1 MNSRLLTQ
9 ICLIGLFVITVLWV
23 AGKWNSPE
31 WQENPIL
38 PLISVIV
45 LAVVGGIFFVT
56 VLLPKLGDAVGTV
69 MYSSGEEI
77 QADSSMRAAAFM
89 AKGDYEGAIDEYKKA
104 ITEKPGD
111 PFPVSEIAKIYAEK
125 FKEPDRALTYL
136 QAHLESH
143 EWAEDNAAF
152 LMFRI
157 VDIHMHEHRLA
168 EAKDILEQ
176 VVGNFPGTRHAANAK
191 HKINEVEQLQFK
203 ELQAQRAKQSSKG
216 HA

>member
-1 MNSRLLTQ
+1 MNSRLITQ
-9 ICLIGLFVITVLWV
+9 LCLIGFFILAVIWV
-23 AGKWNSPE
+23 MGKWGSEE
-31 WQENPIL
+31 WEANPMF
-38 PLISVIV
+38 PLLAIIV
-45 LAVVGGIFFVT
+45 LASVGGVFFVM
-56 VLLPKLGDAVGTV
+56 VILPKLGDAVGTV
-69 MYSSGEEI
+69 MYSSGE
-77 QADSSMRAAAFM
+77 QVTADSSMHAAAAM
-89 AKGDYEGAIDEYKKA
+89 AKGDYEGAIEEYKKV

-111 PFPVSEIAKIYAEK
+111 PFPISEISKIYADK
-125 FKEPDRALTYL
+125 FNDPNRALTYL

-157 VDIHMHEHRLA
+157 VDIHTNQHHLE

-203 ELQAQRAKQSSKG
+203 ELQAQRAKQSSG
-216 HA
+216 QA